1 MSKKDY
7 NQPPVDF
14 GLDPGDLGVIAIALV
29 FLVGMLFLVFG
40 PSPLKGLEK
49 FDAAADKMQAE
60 SLAKQQKARHQQ
72 EIDAAVK
79 TGEVTMSILPA
90 KKP

>member
-1 MSKKDY
+1 MSKNDY
-7 NQPPVDF
+7 SQPPADF

-29 FLVGMLFLVFG
+29 FLVGMLFLIFG

-49 FDAAADKMQAE
+49 FDAAANKMQAE
-60 SLAKQQKARHQQ
+60 NLAKQQKIRRQQ

-79 TGEVTMSILPA
+79 TGEVSVSISPS
-90 KKP
+90 KP